1 MSSSSNQRRCEGR
14 REEASASG
22 LQGVELPHEGSL
34 RTITVA
40 QVAASE
46 QEDVEIV
53 NVGPSPNVAGTR
65 KKGKGVDFYASA
77 EQPVQKGI
85 PTHSAVVGQVALP
98 SSSRGLGPVV
108 KEYLKRAPTLYE

>member
-22 LQGVELPHEGSL
+22 RQRVELPHEGSL

-40 QVAASE
+40 QVAVSE
-46 QEDVEIV
+46 QEDVEIGQPPLL
-53 NVGPSPNVAGTR
+53 VGPSPNVAGTR

-77 EQPVQKGI
+77 EQPIQKGM
-85 PTHSAVVGQVALP
+85 PTHSAVVG
-98 SSSRGLGPVV
+98 
-108 KEYLKRAPTLYE
+108 